1 MTTKSRTTSAVLALM
16 VAWAAP
22 LLARDAAASR
32 SMSGTASAQ
41 PAAGSEGDPLAVVT
55 EFLSLAPEQVQVLV
69 QFLRERQETLP
80 PILQEIAKREQW
92 IRELIASGGDPAA
105 IGRLVLEIHQLRQL
119 SEAMQAQF
127 LARFQSLLN
136 DEQRARWQ
144 QIRVAAGLQ
153 PVLPAFQVL
162 QIL

>member
-1 MTTKSRTTSAVLALM
+1 MMTKSKATGAVLALM
-16 VAWAAP
+16 VTWAAP
-22 LLARDAAASR
+22 LLAEGAGAFR
-32 SMSGTASAQ
+32 SLNGAVSAQ
-41 PAAGSEGDPLAVVT
+41 PTAGSEGGPLAVVT
-55 EFLSLAPEQVQVLV
+55 EFLSLATEQVQALV
-69 QFLRERQETLP
+69 QLLRERQETLP
-80 PILQEIAKREQW
+80 PILQEIGKREQR
-92 IRELIASGGDPAA
+92 IRELIAFGGDAA
-105 IGRLVLEIHQLRQL
+105 EIGRLVIEIHQLRQL
-119 SEAMQAQF
+119 AEAAQAQF